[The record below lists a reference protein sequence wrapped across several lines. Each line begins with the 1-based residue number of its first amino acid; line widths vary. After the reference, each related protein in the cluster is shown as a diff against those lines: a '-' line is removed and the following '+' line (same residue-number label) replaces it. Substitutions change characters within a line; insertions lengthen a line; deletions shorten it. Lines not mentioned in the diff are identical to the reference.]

1 MSSLDILAQLTKR
14 GDFDGSHHDM
24 ITYFACIAVMCHTT
38 CICMHAQTHVAP
50 KALGCCMRS

>member
-38 CICMHAQTHVAP
+38 CMHVAP